1 MGNLRTREE
10 KYANQHELQTKA
22 KSLISEVQSGKRI
35 ILMRYSKPVA
45 VLISMGEYCEL
56 SGKNC
61 DVCIKRI
68 KKALK

>member
-1 MGNLRTREE
+1 MENTILDQEI
-10 KYANQHELQTKA
+10 YANQHELQTKA
-22 KSLISEVQSGKRI
+22 KSLISNARTGKRV

-45 VLISMGEYCEL
+45 VLIGMEEYCKL

-61 DVCIKRI
+61 NVCIERI